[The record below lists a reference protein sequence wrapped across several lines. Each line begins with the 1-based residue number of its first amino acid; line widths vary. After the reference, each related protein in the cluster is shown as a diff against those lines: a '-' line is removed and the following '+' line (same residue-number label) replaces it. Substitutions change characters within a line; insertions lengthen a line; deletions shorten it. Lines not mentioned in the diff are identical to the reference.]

1 MSDLATKHCVACR
14 GGEQPLTA
22 AQINPLM
29 KQVPGW
35 RAVEDH
41 HLTRTFKFP
50 DFKQAL
56 AFVDRIGAIA
66 EAEDHHP
73 DIYLAYGEVRVEI
86 WTHKIDGMTE
96 SDFILAAKLGS
107 IYDGQ
112 ESAERT

>member
-1 MSDLATKHCVACR
+1 MTDLAGKHCVPCR

-22 AQINPLM
+22 AQITPLL

-35 RAVEDH
+35 RTVEDH

-66 EAEDHHP
+66 DAEDHHP
-73 DIYLAYGEVRVEI
+73 DIYLTYGEVRVEI

-96 SDFILAAKLGS
+96 SDFVLAAKFS
-107 IYDGQ
+107 DAF
-112 ESAERT
+112 EKEPSARRG